1 MKDKSKIEKSKEIR
15 EDKYKNVYLDRL
27 SITN

>member
-1 MKDKSKIEKSKEIR
+1 MKDKSKIEKLKEIR
-15 EDKYKNVYLDRL
+15 EDKYKNVYLDHL

>member
-1 MKDKSKIEKSKEIR
+1 MKDKNKIEKLKEIK
-15 EDKYKNVYLDRL
+15 EDKYKNVDFDHL